1 MAEDQQRSRKRRLG
15 RESVRDFSEVAEEL
29 TRKCSTRSAKFTRE
43 QTWRSLY
50 LGCKP
55 ETIKKRLQHNCFTV
69 SFCEIF
75 YDTFF
80 TEHILMD
87 SSKF

>member
-55 ETIKKRLQHNCFTV
+55 ETIKKNFNTIVLLLVFAKSFTIPFLQNT
-69 SFCEIF
+69 
-75 YDTFF
+75 Y
-80 TEHILMD
+80 
-87 SSKF
+87 